1 MVASYL
7 FIRRRDVMTRLA
19 TKFLLLGGIAG
30 LAAAGVAAASPANSE
45 APTLV
50 VRYNAD
56 MLATDSG
63 ARALYHR
70 LARAAEQV
78 CPNNY
83 SPLVNRAIVECR
95 RQAIAAAVEKIHDQR
110 LAAVYAAATSKSG

>member
-1 MVASYL
+1 
-7 FIRRRDVMTRLA
+7 MTRLA
-19 TKFLLLGGIAG
+19 TKILLLGSIAG

-45 APTLV
+45 APALV

-56 MLATDSG
+56 LLDSDSG

-70 LARAAEQV
+70 IAKAAEQV
-78 CPNNY
+78 CPNTSY

-95 RQAIAAAVEKIHDQR
+95 RQAIAGAVEKIHNQR